1 MSGLVRPV
9 GAVKIE
15 KTKMVDKNVLVA
27 KLSGAVQGTVAVV
40 RKGEDNFHLVAPA
53 SSGGTRRVAADSLT
67 DGLHQAVYLMGEK
80 AEKRQAKERKKKRGG
95 RKS

>member
-27 KLSGAVQGTVAVV
+27 KLSGAVEGTVAVV
-40 RKGEDNFHLVAPA
+40 RKGEDKFHLVAPA
-53 SSGGTRRVAADSLT
+53 SLGGTRRVAADSLT

-80 AEKRQAKERKKKRGG
+80 AEKRQTKGRKKKRGG
-95 RKS
+95 RK

>member
-1 MSGLVRPV
+1 MVRPV

-15 KTKMVDKNVLVA
+15 KTKMIDKNVLVA
-27 KLSGAVQGTVAVV
+27 KLSGAVEGTVAVV
-40 RKGEDNFHLVAPA
+40 RKGEDKFHLVAPA
-53 SSGGTRRVAADSLT
+53 SLGGTRRVAADSLT

-80 AEKRQAKERKKKRGG
+80 AEKRQAKERRKKNKRGG